1 MIGKIPKPGKSFK
14 GCIEYNLLKKDAT
27 ILMADGIRIDS
38 IAHTINDFNMQRK
51 MNPGLGQAVGHMILS
66 WSINDSTKLNDAVM
80 VGIAKE
86 YLQKMKIND
95 TQFLIVRHQD
105 KEHPHLHIIYNRVDN
120 NGKTISDNFQHLKNV
135 KIAKELTLKH
145 GFYIAGDKKMVNRQ
159 QLKGTDKTKYDLFDT
174 ITAIT
179 KQVKSI
185 DELKRQLLS
194 KGIEMQFKYKS
205 GTKEVQGVSFSNGDA
220 KFKGSEIDRSLSYG
234 RICKTIE
241 QNVQHEETEQLRHQR
256 FVSDIKEAIKS
267 QPVHQQQSHYTGKGA
282 SLLETLLQPEQVNP
296 MPQIADDTDERRR
309 KRRKQQ
315 SQGISR

>member
-66 WSINDSTKLNDAVM
+66 WSINDDPKLNDDVM
-80 VGIAKE
+80 VSIAKE
-86 YLQKMKIND
+86 YLQKMKIKD
-95 TQFLIVRHQD
+95 TQLLVVRHQD

-145 GFYIAGDKKMVNRQ
+145 GFYIASDKKMVNRQ
-159 QLKGTDKTKYDLFDT
+159 QLKGTDKTKYDLFDA

-185 DELKRQLLS
+185 DELKRQLLN

-205 GTKEVQGVSFSNGDA
+205 GTKEVQGVSFSKGDA

-234 RICKTIE
+234 RICKTID
-241 QNVQHEETEQLRHQR
+241 QNIQHERTEQARHLH
-256 FVSDIKEAIKS
+256 FVSELKNVVLSHTLTDQQNFGTGGKS
-267 QPVHQQQSHYTGKGA
+267 LFEV
-282 SLLETLLQPEQVNP
+282 LLEPDYVEP
-296 MPQIADDTDERRR
+296 MPYVNDTDERKK
-309 KRRKQQ
+309 KRRK
-315 SQGISR
+315 SPNESYKISR

>member
-14 GCIEYNLLKKDAT
+14 GCIEYNLLKKYAT

-38 IAHTINDFNMQRK
+38 IAHTINDFNTQRK

-66 WSINDSTKLNDAVM
+66 WSINDDTKLNDGVM
-80 VGIAKE
+80 ISIAKE
-86 YLQKMKIND
+86 YLQKMKIKD

-135 KIAKELTLKH
+135 KIAKELTLKY

-159 QLKGTDKTKYDLFDT
+159 QLKGTDKTKYELFDA

-179 KQVKSI
+179 KQAKSI

-194 KGIEMQFKYKS
+194 KGIEIQFKYKI
-205 GTKEVQGVSFSNGDA
+205 GTKEVQGISFSKRGA

-234 RICKTIE
+234 RICETID
-241 QNVQHEETEQLRHQR
+241 QNVQQEETEQLRHQR
-256 FVSDIKEAIKS
+256 FLSGIKEAIKS
-267 QPVHQQQSHYTGKGA
+267 QPVHQQQRHYTGKDS

-296 MPQIADDTDERRR
+296 MPQIADDSEERKR

>member
-14 GCIEYNLLKKDAT
+14 GCIEYNLLKNEAT
-27 ILMADGIRIDS
+27 ILMADGIRVDS

-51 MNPGLGQAVGHMILS
+51 MNPGLVQAVGHMILS
-66 WSINDSTKLNDAVM
+66 WSINDNAKLNNDAM
-80 VGIAKE
+80 VRVAKE
-86 YLQKMKIND
+86 YLQKMKIKD

-120 NGKTISDNFQHLKNV
+120 SGKTISDNFQHLKNV
-135 KIAKELTLKH
+135 NIAKELTLKY

-159 QLKGTDKTKYDLFDT
+159 QLKGTDKTKYELFDT
-174 ITAIT
+174 ITAIA

-194 KGIEMQFKYKS
+194 KGIEIKFKYKS
-205 GTKEVQGVSFSNGDA
+205 GTKEVQGVSFSKEDA

-234 RICKTIE
+234 RICKTIG
-241 QNVQHEETEQLRHQR
+241 QNVQHGETEHLRHQR
-256 FVSDIKEAIKS
+256 FVSDIKEALKS
-267 QPVHQQQSHYTGKGA
+267 QPVHQQQNHYTGKGA

-296 MPQIADDTDERRR
+296 MPHIADDTDERKR

-315 SQGISR
+315 RQGISR